1 LLATLNA
8 KLKTTLSVK
17 LLQFS
22 LYKVKLWKINTAN
35 APKKRKPFTL
45 GKNGRGDN
53 FGLFGISTITLL
65 NFVLKLLKIER
76 MTYDFAIIG
85 GGIVGAATFYKLQQ
99 KYPDKTIVLLEKMAQ
114 LADHQTG
121 HNSGVIHS
129 GLYYKPGSLKAK
141 NCIQGRHELVAFAK
155 EHGIAHDVCGKVVV
169 ATDPSELP
177 HMEKIFQIG
186 LENKIEGIKRLTAE
200 EVKEHEPFVECIGG
214 IWVPVTGIIDFRG
227 ATEKMVELA
236 LAIQAKSAL
245 KLQHEVERI
254 EKGEKYSK
262 LVTNQGTFEA
272 EYLIFCAGLQADRLA
287 KKDGVD
293 LKEKVVGFRGDYYE
307 LTEQGKHKVKN
318 LIYPV
323 PNPDFPFLGVHFTRM
338 TDGEIECGPNAV
350 FTFKREGYGKTD
362 FSLRDT
368 WDALTYKGT
377 WRLFFQNMSFGINEY
392 RRAFSKKLFLK
403 TLQRMVPSLTMDDLR
418 PGRAGVRALLLREDG
433 DTRDDFRI
441 EYHGKSIHVLNA
453 PSPAATASLAIGG
466 YIVEEAEKHFHLS

>member
-1 LLATLNA
+1 
-8 KLKTTLSVK
+8 
-17 LLQFS
+17 
-22 LYKVKLWKINTAN
+22 
-35 APKKRKPFTL
+35 
-45 GKNGRGDN
+45 
-53 FGLFGISTITLL
+53 
-65 NFVLKLLKIER
+65 
-76 MTYDFAIIG
+76 MTYDIAIIG

-99 KYPDKTIVLLEKMAQ
+99 KFPNQTIVLLEKMDQ

-141 NCIQGRHELVAFAK
+141 NCIQGRHELVAFAR
-155 EHGIAHDVCGKVVV
+155 EHGIKHDICGKVVV
-169 ATDPSELP
+169 ATDESELAN
-177 HMEKIFQIG
+177 MERIYNIG
-186 LENKIEGIKRLTAE
+186 LENEIEGLAKLTAE
-200 EVKEHEPFVECIGG
+200 EVKQHEPFVECIAGL
-214 IWVPVTGIIDFRG
+214 WVPCTGIIDFRG
-227 ATEKMVELA
+227 ATSKMVELA
-236 LAIQAKSAL
+236 LAQNPAS
-245 KLQHEVERI
+245 KLMLNHEVI
-254 EKGEKYSK
+254 GIQKH
-262 LVTNQGTFEA
+262 A
-272 EYLIFCAGLQADRLA
+272 EYSSIETNKGTINARYLVFCAGLQADRLA

-307 LTEQGKHKVKN
+307 LTDQAKHKIKN

-362 FSLRDT
+362 FSFRDT

-377 WRLFFQNMSFGINEY
+377 WKLFFQNMSFGINEY
-392 RRAFSKKLFLK
+392 RRAFSKRLFLK
-403 TLQRMVPSLTMDDLR
+403 TLQRMVPSLTMDDIK

-441 EYHGKSIHVLNA
+441 EYHGNSIHVLNA

-466 YIVEEAEKHFHLS
+466 YIADAVEQQFGLQH